1 MSILHERL
9 TTNWYICT
17 EKNCPY
23 LSQIIISTK
32 LRQDRTLYRIRSPMN
47 ISWQTH
53 WKQQTSIFNQVTR
66 QCTQTVAILTVS
78 RIHRD
83 IREFSLNR
91 EERVWP
97 PWTFIGVWISETVFR
112 GGPVKSTDVA
122 EYKKLRGMRKPV
134 DDVDETGL
142 GAEVVSRAG
151 DDHDRYRQL
160 SASSREDPFAGAAR

>member
-83 IREFSLNR
+83 IRKFSLNR